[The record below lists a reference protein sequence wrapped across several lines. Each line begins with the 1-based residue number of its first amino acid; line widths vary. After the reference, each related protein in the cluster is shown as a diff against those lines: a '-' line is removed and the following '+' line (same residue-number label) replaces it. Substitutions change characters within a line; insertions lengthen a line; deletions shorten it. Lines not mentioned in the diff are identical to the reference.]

1 MTDRILVVGLGN
13 PDRGDDGVGPAV
25 VAQLQARVPDSV
37 RLTTRAGDLLTM
49 LGEWSGLDVLV
60 CIDAAASM
68 GMPGRVHRFD
78 VSSEPLPRDLSAPA
92 SSHALGLADTL
103 AMGRVLDLLP
113 PTVIVFAI
121 EGETF
126 ETGASL
132 SDVAASAVGEAVAMV
147 AAELHRLAR
156 LERAD
161 A

>member
-1 MTDRILVVGLGN
+1 MTGPALVVGLGN

-25 VAQLQARVPDSV
+25 VAQLRDRVPDRV
-37 RLTTRAGDLLTM
+37 HVTTRAGDLLAM
-49 LGEWSGLDVLV
+49 LGEWNGLDVLF

-78 VSSEPLPRDLSAPA
+78 VSSEPLPRDFSAPA

-121 EGETF
+121 EGENF
-126 ETGASL
+126 ETGAPL
-132 SDVAASAVGEAVAMV
+132 SKAVASVIGATANMV
-147 AAELHRLAR
+147 VAELHRLG
-156 LERAD
+156 LPEHAD